1 MKTSTDS
8 QLKLGIIGL
17 DTSHV
22 SAFAEL
28 LSDESHS
35 FHVPGGVVTAAFP
48 GGSDDFELS
57 RSRVQGFTDELREKY
72 GVQILDTLEETA
84 ELSDALL
91 LESVDGRVHLEQF
104 RRIVGYGR
112 PVFIDKPFTV
122 NAAEAMEII
131 RLSEENGVP
140 VMSSSA
146 LRFAEDVKQAKAV
159 DTLGSIIGADCY
171 GPMELQPTQPGLF
184 WYGIHSVEMLY
195 TFMGTGCEAVMAGT
209 TEQHDFVTGVWED
222 GRIGTIRGNRQGNMT
237 FGAMVHREKA
247 SLPVDVYA
255 HEKPYYASLLEQIMK
270 FFQTGTSPVSLHE
283 TWEIIRFIEAAN
295 ESRLSGNLVRLRS

>member
-8 QLKLGIIGL
+8 RLKLGIIGL

-28 LSDESHS
+28 LSDESHRY
-35 FHVPGGVVTAAFP
+35 HVPGGVVVAAYP

-72 GVQILDTLEETA
+72 GVQIRDTVEETA
-84 ELSDALL
+84 EQSDALL

-146 LRFAEDVKQAKAV
+146 LRFAEGVKQAKAV
-159 DTLGSIIGADCY
+159 DSLGSIIGTDCY

-195 TFMGTGCEAVMAGT
+195 TFMGTGCETVMAGT

-237 FGAMVHREKA
+237 FGAMVHREKG

-270 FFQTGTSPVSLHE
+270 FFQTGTSPVLLHE

-295 ESRLSGNLVRLRS
+295 ESRLNGNLVRLRS

>member
-1 MKTSTDS
+1 MNTSS
-8 QLKLGIIGL
+8 NRQLKLGIIGL

-28 LSDESHS
+28 LSDKSHR
-35 FHVPGGVVTAAFP
+35 FYVPGGVVTAAFP

-57 RSRVQGFTDELREKY
+57 RSRVQGFTSELQEKY

-84 ELSDALL
+84 ELCDALL

-104 RRIVGYGR
+104 RRIVGYGK

-146 LRFAEDVKQAKAV
+146 LRFAEGVKQAKAE
-159 DTLGSIIGADCY
+159 DTLGQVIGADCY

-195 TFMGTGCEAVMAGT
+195 AFMGAGCQTVMAGT
-209 TEQHDFVTGVWED
+209 TERHDFVTGVWED

-247 SLPVDVYA
+247 SHPVDVYA
-255 HEKPYYASLLEQIMK
+255 HEKPYYASLLEEIMK
-270 FFQTGTSPVSLHE
+270 FFQTGSSPVPLQE

-295 ESRLSGNLVRLRS
+295 ESRLSGKLVRLRS

>member
-1 MKTSTDS
+1 MNTSSNS

-28 LSDESHS
+28 LSDKSHR

-57 RSRVQGFTDELREKY
+57 RSRVQGFTNELREKY

-104 RRIVGYGR
+104 RRIMAFGK

-131 RLSEENGVP
+131 LLSEENAVP

-146 LRFAEDVKQAKAV
+146 LRFAEGVKQAKAV

-184 WYGIHSVEMLY
+184 WYGIHIVEMLY
-195 TFMGTGCEAVMAGT
+195 TFMGPGCEAVMAGT
-209 TEQHDFVTGVWED
+209 TEQHDFVTGAWED

-270 FFQTGTSPVSLHE
+270 FFQTGVSPVPLQE

-295 ESRLSGNLVRLRS
+295 ESRISGKLVRLRS